1 MLARYRGMKHEAIGE
16 LLGVDTGTVKVRI
29 HRAVKELRE
38 IFLGLSENA
47 PCDVKTPPRAL
58 RII

>member
-1 MLARYRGMKHEAIGE
+1 